1 MGKQKKR
8 RRRTDHCFSPNST
21 TKESSRLL
29 AEKKYTWTLI
39 SNTGKVTIDTWT
51 PIVEVA
57 VVAADVVAVVVVAVV
72 AMVAVMV
79 VMRLQGTT
87 RLWKVED
94 SEEDSAAALL
104 TILESHWRMMQSS
117 RLCIN

>member
-8 RRRTDHCFSPNST
+8 RRRTDHCFSPNNT

-29 AEKKYTWTLI
+29 AERKYTWTLI
-39 SNTGKVTIDTWT
+39 SNTGKVTIDTWA

-57 VVAADVVAVVVVAVV
+57 VVAADAVAVVAVA

>member
-29 AEKKYTWTLI
+29 AEKKYIWTLI

-57 VVAADVVAVVVVAVV
+57 VVAAVVAVV
-72 AMVAVMV
+72 AMMGVMV

>member
-1 MGKQKKR
+1 MGKQRKR
-8 RRRTDHCFSPNST
+8 RRRTDHCFSPNNT

-51 PIVEVA
+51 PIVEVE
-57 VVAADVVAVVVVAVV
+57 VVAADVVAVVV
-72 AMVAVMV
+72 VMV

>member
-1 MGKQKKR
+1 MG
-8 RRRTDHCFSPNST
+8 
-21 TKESSRLL
+21 L
-29 AEKKYTWTLI
+29 A
-39 SNTGKVTIDTWT
+39 TIDTWT
-51 PIVEVA
+51 PIEVV
-57 VVAADVVAVVVVAVV
+57 VVAADVVAVVVVAAA

-79 VMRLQGTT
+79 AMRLQGTT

-94 SEEDSAAALL
+94 SEEDSAAAQL